1 MSDVEMEHQEDN
13 GNSKRRKLDHD
24 TNVLTE
30 NGNGNGNGN
39 SNTSIQP
46 KNPTTAVTNTA
57 TTKTSTSTGRNCPY
71 LDTVNRSLLDFD
83 FEHSCSVSLQS
94 GPHIYA
100 CLVCGK
106 FFLGRGSQTPAYTHS
121 VDENSHK

>member
-30 NGNGNGNGN
+30 NGK
-39 SNTSIQP
+39 STQP
-46 KNPTTAVTNTA
+46 KNPTTAVTDTA